1 MTDTRREA
9 IKLLLM
15 VRVIIELSTYN
26 KRLYIFLNI
35 LMLNILQVKVGEGFG
50 CDYNFFF
57 KKNFFENMR

>member
-15 VRVIIELSTYN
+15 VRVIIELSTCN

-57 KKNFFENMR
+57 F